1 MGLFKKDDEK
11 ITKDY
16 DEINDVDELI
26 KKLADEC
33 ARIARTNKLM
43 DIFNKNTDDLM
54 EKEIK
59 KFSDRLK
66 SLNKKDKNIIQRW
79 FS

>member
-43 DIFNKNTDDLM
+43 DIF
-54 EKEIK
+54 
-59 KFSDRLK
+59 
-66 SLNKKDKNIIQRW
+66 
-79 FS
+79 